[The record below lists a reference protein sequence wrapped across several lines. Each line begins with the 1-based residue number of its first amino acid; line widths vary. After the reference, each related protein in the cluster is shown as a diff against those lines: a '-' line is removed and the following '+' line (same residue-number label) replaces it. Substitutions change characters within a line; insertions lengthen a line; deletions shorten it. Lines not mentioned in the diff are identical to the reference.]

1 MATRHRAQRARI
13 ARLARKASAREWR
26 TVDSADLRGSWSA
39 VAPRVAKIL
48 TAAQHKAADES
59 NGYLSRALSV
69 QGVDDVAALVNAAAF
84 AGVASDGRS
93 LATLLQSP
101 LVQSL
106 MALQQGASV
115 AQALAVGGSVL
126 DRIVG
131 TQAIDAGRVADG
143 VGITASTVLRGY
155 VRIAAPPCCA
165 RCAILG
171 GEFYRW
177 SSGFERHPYCDC
189 FHVPVYGTSYP
200 SAKSGI
206 ELFRSGQIRGMSK
219 ADVQA
224 VKDGADLN
232 QVVNAR
238 RGMSSA
244 SGRKVTTEGT
254 TRRGYSGQLLRGNT
268 RLMPEQIYKEAAGNR
283 QEAIRLL
290 RAHGF
295 IF

>member
-13 ARLARKASAREWR
+13 ARLARKGAAREWR
-26 TVDSADLRGSWSA
+26 NVDGADIRGSWVA
-39 VAPRVAKIL
+39 VQPRVATIL
-48 TAAQHKAADES
+48 KAAQHKAADES
-59 NGYLSRALSV
+59 NGYLDRALRA
-69 QGVDDVAALVNAAAF
+69 QGFDSPEAQVIASAF
-84 AGVASDGRS
+84 AGVASDGRD
-93 LATLLQSP
+93 LASLLQSP
-101 LVQSL
+101 LIQSL
-106 MALQQGASV
+106 MALAQGASV
-115 AQALAVGGSVL
+115 PQALAIGGSVL

-131 TQAIDAGRVADG
+131 TQTIDAGRVADG

-189 FHVPVYGTSYP
+189 FHVPVYGTNYP
-200 SAKSGI
+200 EAKSGI
-206 ELFRSGQIRGMSK
+206 ELFRSGEIRGMSK

-244 SGRKVTTEGT
+244 AGRKVTAEGT

-268 RLMPEQIYKEAAGNR
+268 RLMPEQIYREAAGNR
-283 QEAIRLL
+283 EAAIQLL
-290 RAHGF
+290 RSHGF